1 MKKKKIN
8 PSLKGVLGF
17 TIAAA
22 SAATIIYATPE
33 IIKTVAAENNAEK
46 IILDVKNVDEDT
58 IKVSLDNIEDIP
70 KAFQFS
76 IKLDGIVPQKLD
88 DGNIIIKDLIKNNTV
103 GNIITDYIYNE
114 SDNTIDV
121 LITSEKSINKIGN
134 KVEIFELDIE
144 KDSSNLTRNFTVLP
158 TENYEYKYV
167 SNTNKEHAKAVEV
180 ANEKLAINTAPTIER
195 INNDYI
201 EINVGEKIK
210 LTSDELS
217 KYILANDKEQDV
229 ITFEIKD
236 RDDKII
242 QEFTSTTAGIYDL
255 YVAATDSFG
264 AKSESLNIQ
273 VKVNER
279 NQNPVITKDGVE
291 LKDVTITAGE
301 VFNLLDGVNAVDAA
315 GNTIAVTVAC
325 DKALNLDPLQ
335 DTVYTLTYTATD
347 GLNRTTEKSITLT
360 VKANNAPIIL
370 GVKDHTLIVGDEF
383 DPSAGVE
390 VIDEDK
396 DIKLVIDSNVNT
408 KLPGVYKVIYTAT
421 DNGNKTARAES
432 IVVVNP
438 KMETI
443 NSIPV
448 INANDVVIQLGEAF
462 NNLAGVTATDKED
475 GEIKDIAVVRD
486 NVDINV
492 AGKYQVTYSV
502 TDKNG
507 ASATKTINVI
517 VNDPP
522 QIIAEDK
529 IILLGKNFDVLSGIK
544 ATDKEDGDITKKIEV
559 IENNV
564 NINEEGSYTV
574 IYSVVDDLGGKAT
587 KTITVTV
594 KTNIVLAE
602 SITINNKINNL
613 YVGSSKLLTAT
624 IDEKADI
631 KNIEWTT
638 SDEEIASIKVV
649 GNDVIVTANKV
660 GQVTISAKTKDG
672 SNKSDSVTIDIL
684 KYEEHVKDFIK
695 DIIDT
700 NVVIPVLGTGT
711 ADSPLEM
718 EVQNVTI
725 EKYDEFIS
733 KLEGLDP
740 ILVEKYE
747 DSEAIFYKIKVKD
760 KSIISKLTNIFS
772 TSTSDEGHIILKIA
786 KNLDNSDYLLAKLDH
801 ILASKDNSGDITTPG
816 EDNSDESNNSNE
828 DIKDSQ
834 NSNINKLPITGKE
847 SILAYLSL
855 ISIAIGTV
863 LYKKRK

>member
-58 IKVSLDNIEDIP
+58 IKISLDNVEDIP

-76 IKLDGIVPQKLD
+76 IKLDGVVPQKMD
-88 DGNIIIKDLIKNNTV
+88 DGNIIIKDLIQNNTT

-121 LITSEKSINKIGN
+121 LITSENSISKIGN
-134 KVEIFELDIE
+134 SVDIFELDIE
-144 KDSSNLTRNFTVLP
+144 KDSSNSTRNFTVLP

-167 SNTNKEHAKAVEV
+167 SNTNKEHITDVEV

-217 KYILANDKEQDV
+217 KYILAKDKEQDL

-242 QEFTSTTAGIYDL
+242 EEFTSTTVGIYDL
-255 YVAATDSFG
+255 YVAAIDSFG

-273 VKVNER
+273 VKANER
-279 NQNPVITKDGVE
+279 NQNPIITKDGSE

-301 VFNLLDGVNAVDAA
+301 VFNLLDGVKAVDAS
-315 GNTIAVTVAC
+315 GNTIAVTVAS

-347 GLNRTTEKSITLT
+347 RLNRTTEKSITLT

-370 GVKDHTLIVGDEF
+370 GVKDHTLIVGDKF

-390 VIDEDK
+390 VIDEDT

-421 DNGNKTARAES
+421 DKGNKTARAES

-438 KMETI
+438 KMESI

-448 INANDVVIQLGEAF
+448 INANDVVIQLGEEF

-475 GEIKDIAVVRD
+475 GEIKDIVVVRD

-529 IILLGKNFDVLSGIK
+529 VILLGKNFDVLSGIK
-544 ATDKEDGDITKKIEV
+544 ATDKEDGDITKKITV

-574 IYSVVDDLGGKAT
+574 TYSVVDDLGGKAT

-649 GNDVIVTANKV
+649 GNDVIITANKV

-672 SNKSDSVTIDIL
+672 SNKSDSITIDIL
-684 KYEEHVKDFIK
+684 NYKENVLDFILN
-695 DIIDT
+695 IIDT
-700 NVVIPVLGTGT
+700 DVVVPVLGTGT

-718 EVQNVTI
+718 EVQNVSTDKFDEFLLKLKKLESVLI
-725 EKYDEFIS
+725 EKYE
-733 KLEGLDP
+733 ELDS
-740 ILVEKYE
+740 IV
-747 DSEAIFYKIKVKD
+747 YKIKVKD
-760 KSIISKLTNIFS
+760 KSIISKFTNIFTT
-772 TSTSDEGHIILKIA
+772 TSSDEGHIILKIA
-786 KNLDNSDYLLAKLDH
+786 KNLDNSDYLVVKLDE
-801 ILASKDNSGDITTPG
+801 ILAREESAENINTPDG
-816 EDNSDESNNSNE
+816 NQSENINNSE
-828 DIKDSQ
+828 

-847 SILAYLSL
+847 SILGYLSL
-855 ISIAIGTV
+855 ISIAIGTL

>member
-88 DGNIIIKDLIKNNTV
+88 DGNIIIKDLIKNNTA

-134 KVEIFELDIE
+134 AVEIFELDIE
-144 KDSSNLTRNFTVLP
+144 KDSSNSTRNFTVLP

-201 EINVGEKIK
+201 EINVGEKIE

-217 KYILANDKEQDV
+217 KYVLAKDKEQDL

-242 QEFTSTTAGIYDL
+242 QEFTSTKVGIFDL

-301 VFNLLDGVNAVDAA
+301 VFNLLDGVKAVDAA
-315 GNTIAVTVAC
+315 GNTIDVTVAC

-335 DTVYTLTYTATD
+335 DTVYTLTYTAID

-396 DIKLVIDSNVNT
+396 DIKLVVDSNVNT
-408 KLPGVYKVIYTAT
+408 KLPGVYKVIYTAK

-438 KMETI
+438 KMESI

-507 ASATKTINVI
+507 ATATKTINVI

-544 ATDKEDGDITKKIEV
+544 ATDKEDGDITEKIEV

-574 IYSVVDDLGGKAT
+574 TYSVVDNLGGKAT

-602 SITINNKINNL
+602 SITIDNKINNL

-649 GNDVIVTANKV
+649 GNDVVVTANKV

-711 ADSPLEM
+711 IDSPLEM
-718 EVQNVTI
+718 EVQNVSKDKFDEFLLNLKKLEPVLI
-725 EKYDEFIS
+725 EKYE
-733 KLEGLDP
+733 EA
-740 ILVEKYE
+740 
-747 DSEAIFYKIKVKD
+747 DSIVYKIKVKD
-760 KSIISKLTNIFS
+760 KSIISKFTNIFT
-772 TSTSDEGHIILKIA
+772 TSSSDEGHIIIKIA
-786 KNLDNSDYLLAKLDH
+786 KNLDNSDYLVVKLDE
-801 ILASKDNSGDITTPG
+801 ILTKEESLGNINTPNGDQS
-816 EDNSDESNNSNE
+816 ENN
-828 DIKDSQ
+828 
-834 NSNINKLPITGKE
+834 NINKLPITGKE
-847 SILAYLSL
+847 SILGYLSL

-863 LYKKRK
+863 LYKKKK

>member
-144 KDSSNLTRNFTVLP
+144 KDSSNSTRNFTVLP

-201 EINVGEKIK
+201 EINVGEKVE

-217 KYILANDKEQDV
+217 KYVLVKDKEQDL

-242 QEFTSTTAGIYDL
+242 QEFTSTKVGIFDL

-347 GLNRTTEKSITLT
+347 GLNRTTEERITLT
-360 VKANNAPIIL
+360 VKANNTPIIL
-370 GVKDHTLIVGDEF
+370 GVKDHTLIVGDAF

-396 DIKLVIDSNVNT
+396 DIKLIIDSNVNT

-421 DNGNKTARAES
+421 DNGNKKARAES

-507 ASATKTINVI
+507 ATATKTITVI
-517 VNDPP
+517 VNNPP

-559 IENNV
+559 VENNV

-574 IYSVVDDLGGKAT
+574 TYSVVDDLGGKAT

-602 SITINNKINNL
+602 SITIDNKINNL

-649 GNDVIVTANKV
+649 GNDVVVTANKV

-700 NVVIPVLGTGT
+700 NVVIPVLGNGT
-711 ADSPLEM
+711 EESPLEM
-718 EVQNVTI
+718 EVQNVSTDKFDEFLLNLKKLEPVLI
-725 EKYDEFIS
+725 EKYE
-733 KLEGLDP
+733 E
-740 ILVEKYE
+740 VE
-747 DSEAIFYKIKVKD
+747 SIVYKIKVKD
-760 KSIISKLTNIFS
+760 KSIISKFNNIFTTSS
-772 TSTSDEGHIILKIA
+772 TDEGYIILKIA
-786 KNLDNSDYLLAKLDH
+786 KNLDNKDYLVVKLDE
-801 ILASKDNSGDITTPG
+801 ILAVKESSGNI
-816 EDNSDESNNSNE
+816 
-828 DIKDSQ
+828 
-834 NSNINKLPITGKE
+834 NINKLPVTGKE
-847 SILAYLSL
+847 SILGYLSL

-863 LYKKRK
+863 LYKKKK

>member
-255 YVAATDSFG
+255 YVAVTDSFG

-544 ATDKEDGDITKKIEV
+544 ATDKEDGDITKK
-559 IENNV
+559 
-564 NINEEGSYTV
+564 
-574 IYSVVDDLGGKAT
+574 
-587 KTITVTV
+587 
-594 KTNIVLAE
+594 
-602 SITINNKINNL
+602 
-613 YVGSSKLLTAT
+613 
-624 IDEKADI
+624 
-631 KNIEWTT
+631 
-638 SDEEIASIKVV
+638 
-649 GNDVIVTANKV
+649 
-660 GQVTISAKTKDG
+660 
-672 SNKSDSVTIDIL
+672 
-684 KYEEHVKDFIK
+684 
-695 DIIDT
+695 
-700 NVVIPVLGTGT
+700 
-711 ADSPLEM
+711 
-718 EVQNVTI
+718 
-725 EKYDEFIS
+725 
-733 KLEGLDP
+733 
-740 ILVEKYE
+740 
-747 DSEAIFYKIKVKD
+747 
-760 KSIISKLTNIFS
+760 
-772 TSTSDEGHIILKIA
+772 
-786 KNLDNSDYLLAKLDH
+786 
-801 ILASKDNSGDITTPG
+801 
-816 EDNSDESNNSNE
+816 
-828 DIKDSQ
+828 
-834 NSNINKLPITGKE
+834 
-847 SILAYLSL
+847 
-855 ISIAIGTV
+855 
-863 LYKKRK
+863 